1 MPFEIQY
8 DAEKECIFATF
19 TGKITMALVHEYIDA
34 ILPVL
39 EEHDCKRVLS
49 DSRNAEIQ
57 LSAIDILS
65 FPKLAAKSRHVM
77 RCKRAVLAS
86 PGQSG
91 YVMYETLSVIQG
103 QKVRIFP
110 DRDEAMKWLLEDS
123 D

>member
-8 DAEKECIFATF
+8 DADKECIFSTF
-19 TGKITMALVHEYIDA
+19 TGKITMAIVHEYIDT

-39 EEHDCKRVLS
+39 KEHDCKRVLS

-57 LSAIDILS
+57 VSAIDILS
-65 FPKLAAKSRHVM
+65 FPKLAAKSILTA

-91 YVMYETLSVIQG
+91 YFMYETLSVIQG
-103 QKVRIFP
+103 HKVRVFS
-110 DRDEAMKWLLEDS
+110 DRDEAMKWLMED
-123 D
+123 